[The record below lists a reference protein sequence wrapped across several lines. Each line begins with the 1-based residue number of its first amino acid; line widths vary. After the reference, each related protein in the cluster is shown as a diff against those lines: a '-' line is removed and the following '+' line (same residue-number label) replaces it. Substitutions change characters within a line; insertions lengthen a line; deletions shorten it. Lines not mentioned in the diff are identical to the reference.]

1 MAKKR
6 KIEYRVIWVS
16 PPDPVKIMTEFG
28 KIWSREHGLEFDG
41 VYTKEGGHQTMSW
54 NLFFMIL
61 GVTYA
66 ATWVFKIVDF
76 IEGGNPHEKA

>member
-16 PPDPVKIMTEFG
+16 PPDPVKIMAEFG

-41 VYTKEGGHQTMSW
+41 VYTKEGDIKQ
-54 NLFFMIL
+54 
-61 GVTYA
+61 
-66 ATWVFKIVDF
+66 
-76 IEGGNPHEKA
+76 

>member
-28 KIWSREHGLEFDG
+28 KI
-41 VYTKEGGHQTMSW
+41 
-54 NLFFMIL
+54 
-61 GVTYA
+61 
-66 ATWVFKIVDF
+66 
-76 IEGGNPHEKA
+76 